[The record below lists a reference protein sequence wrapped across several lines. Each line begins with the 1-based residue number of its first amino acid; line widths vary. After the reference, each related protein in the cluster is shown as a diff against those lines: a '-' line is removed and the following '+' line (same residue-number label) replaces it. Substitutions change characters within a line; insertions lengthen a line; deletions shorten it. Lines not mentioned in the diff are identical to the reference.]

1 MSTAMSNQSFADHLH
16 SLVNNATD
24 RPIAAKAVAQAIAEH
39 RHYRWLGLY
48 QVSSTHIIMIACT
61 GDTPPAF
68 PIFPVTQGLCGSA
81 VALRAIVNVGNV
93 REDPRWLTTF
103 GSTRSELIVPVYHP
117 GGEVVGLIDV
127 ESDALNAFS
136 KSDEDFLSSCA
147 PILLRLFT

>member
-1 MSTAMSNQSFADHLH
+1 MSNQSFPDHLR
-16 SLVNNATD
+16 SLVNDATD
-24 RPIAAKAVAQAIAEH
+24 RSMASKTVAQAIAAQ
-39 RHYRWLGLY
+39 RHYHWLGLY
-48 QVSSTHIIMIACT
+48 QVSSTHITMLACT

-103 GSTRSELIVPVYHP
+103 GSTRSELIVPVYDP
-117 GGEVVGLIDV
+117 GGQVVGLIDV
-127 ESDALNAFS
+127 ESDALNALS

-147 PILLRLFT
+147 PIVLRLFT